1 MDNGQII
8 NLQDFNEIECDE
20 EYIAFSFGNNNKK
33 LKNYEKALEKFKSSI
48 QQGLIYINNNFD
60 FFNVNTSQDGVLIDE
75 YNNKIDVIDEHIIG
89 TQVVL
94 KKDRTQ
100 ILNDRKRHLIN
111 IDPYSYKIEG
121 KLEEKNSD
129 NNNHL
134 NKIDQLIKEKK
145 NKTKKKAAHKKQ

>member
-8 NLQDFNEIECDE
+8 NLQDFNEIECDK
-20 EYIAFSFGNNNKK
+20 EYIAFTFGNNNKK

-48 QQGLIYINNNFD
+48 QQGLIYIDNNFD

-75 YNNKIDVIDEHIIG
+75 FNNKIEVIDEHIIG

-111 IDPYSYKIEG
+111 IDPHSYKIEG

-145 NKTKKKAAHKKQ
+145 NKAKKKTIHKKQ